1 MWHAALPAH
10 ANLSDW
16 RTLAR
21 RAISHRITPND
32 MDWTDMAGL
41 FDSAPLPTEDGPHQ
55 LRVSKEFLKL
65 AGSVIWHSDPQ
76 RFALL
81 YEALWRMDK
90 SGHALSPADTLERK
104 LNLMAKSVGR
114 DIHKMHAFVRF
125 RELPPDTDR
134 RRFAAWFESEH
145 FTLEP
150 ASSFF
155 VKRFAD
161 MDWMILTPYR
171 SARFESGHLTLGDGC
186 PRPDLPE
193 DASEALWG
201 TYFANIFNPA
211 RVKLNAMRSEMPKKY
226 WRNMPETK
234 LIPSMLADAEARVQR
249 MYEAG
254 VTTPRKGAAAVST
267 RYRASLSTPETD
279 EQH

>member
-1 MWHAALPAH
+1 MTYRAACSPHASL
-10 ANLSDW
+10 NEW
-16 RTLAR
+16 RALAR
-21 RAISHRITPND
+21 RAISHRIPPSDLNWSDTKD
-32 MDWTDMAGL
+32 L
-41 FDSAPLPTEDGPHQ
+41 FSVELPSEDGPHQ
-55 LRVSKEFLKL
+55 TRVSAEFLKL
-65 AGSVIWHSDPQ
+65 AGSVIWHSAPH
-76 RFALL
+76 RFAFL
-81 YEALWRMDK
+81 YAALWRIDQ
-90 SGHALSPADTLERK
+90 SSYSALSPTDSLGQF
-104 LNLMAKSVGR
+104 LNLMAKSVRR

-125 RELPPDTDR
+125 RELPSDARR
-134 RRFAAWFESEH
+134 RRFAAWFEPEH

-161 MDWMILTPYR
+161 MDWLIATPYL
-171 SARFESGHLTLGDGC
+171 SARFEGGTLHFEDGC
-186 PRPDLPE
+186 TRPDLPE

-211 RVKLNAMRSEMPKKY
+211 RIKLNAMRSEMPKKY

-254 VTTPRKGAAAVST
+254 VTTPRKGAAPVST
-267 RYRASLSTPETD
+267 RYRATLNNEDT
-279 EQH
+279 

>member
-1 MWHAALPAH
+1 MTYQAPCSPHASL
-10 ANLSDW
+10 NEW
-16 RTLAR
+16 RILAR
-21 RAISHRITPND
+21 RAISHRIPPSDLNWSDTKD
-32 MDWTDMAGL
+32 L
-41 FDSAPLPTEDGPHQ
+41 FSVNLPSEDGPYQ
-55 LRVSKEFLKL
+55 MRVSAEFLKL
-65 AGSVIWHSDPQ
+65 AGSVIWHSEPY
-76 RFALL
+76 RFAFL
-81 YEALWRMDK
+81 YAALWRIDQ
-90 SGHALSPADTLERK
+90 SSHSTLSPTDSLGRE

-125 RELPPDTDR
+125 RELPSEGER
-134 RRFAAWFESEH
+134 RRFAAWFEPEH

-150 ASSFF
+150 GSSFF

-161 MDWMILTPYR
+161 MDWTILTPYL
-171 SARFESGHLTLGDGC
+171 SARFEAGQLTFGNGC
-186 PRPDLPE
+186 ARPDLPD

-211 RVKLNAMRSEMPKKY
+211 RIKLNAMRAEMPKKY

-254 VTTPRKGAAAVST
+254 VTQPRKGAAAVST
-267 RYRASLSTPETD
+267 RYRATLARPENKG
-279 EQH
+279 